1 MVAFSVLK
9 RQLLWCNL
17 CSGDSYGGVIFS
29 DARLWCCYLLL
40 VDSCYL
46 FKGDSYG
53 GVICSEATVMVVL
66 SVLSRQLWLCYL
78 F

>member
-1 MVAFSVLK
+1 MVVLSVLR
-9 RQLLWCNL
+9 RQ
-17 CSGDSYGGVIFS
+17 
-29 DARLWCCYLLL
+29 LWCCNLFL

-46 FKGDSYG
+46 VQGDSYG

-66 SVLSRQLWLCYL
+66 SVLSRQLWWCYL